1 MLCQVNVLGVSGI
14 VVSIAA
20 FESELSQLPS
30 HTLDFFLGGG
40 SGRVMGR
47 V

>member
-20 FESELSQLPS
+20 FESELSQLPG
-30 HTLDFFLGGG
+30 HTLDFLGGG